1 MSRIYSVTEINKY
14 IKGKLDSDKELKN
27 IQIQGEL
34 SNFKRYPSGHCYFTL
49 KDKVSVLKGVMFKSK
64 ALGLKFS
71 PQNGDTVICIG
82 SLTVYERDGIYQLY
96 TDLMLSQGVGNL
108 MLAFEELKQKLEAE
122 GLFSLERKQEL
133 PLNPTS
139 IGIITSSAGAA
150 VRDIITVSRRRNPG
164 IRLYLFP
171 VQVQGKEASGDI
183 VRAIEFFNRTKLCDL
198 LIVGRG
204 GGSLEDLWAF
214 NEEPTVRAVAASQ
227 LPIISAVGHETDVT
241 LTDFAADKRAAT
253 PSQAAEL
260 AVPDVGGVKQRVE
273 HLAQLLDYLFL
284 SRLHLLEERT
294 VRAANAYVLKEPE
307 LLLADQMQRCDK
319 ALEALPKYM
328 EQYLLGSRHKLEL
341 AAARL
346 NGLSPLAVLAR
357 GYSVTETVRGK
368 LVSSADQVGWGEEI
382 VTVLNDGKI
391 FSQVQEIRRN
401 EEHGYEKG

>member
-14 IKGKLDSDKELKN
+14 IKGKLDSDNELKN

-49 KDKVSVLKGVMFKSK
+49 KDKDSVLKGVMFKSK
-64 ALGLKFS
+64 ALGLKFY

-273 HLAQLLDYLFL
+273 HLAQLLDYIFL

-401 EEHGYEKG
+401 EDHGN

>member
-49 KDKVSVLKGVMFKSK
+49 KDKDSVLKGVMFKSK
-64 ALGLKFS
+64 ALGLKFY

>member
-49 KDKVSVLKGVMFKSK
+49 KDKDSVLKGVMFKSK

>member
-49 KDKVSVLKGVMFKSK
+49 KDKDSVLKGVMFKSK

-319 ALEALPKYM
+319 ALEALPQYM